1 MTDRYTISGIGD
13 ILALTPE
20 QRERCCIDLLA
31 LGRVADTFDNPDTD
45 TTGLTLDRDSFVWVD
60 DDLTGTVSGAVING
74 KAFDMRDAND
84 KGEYHD

>member
-1 MTDRYTISGIGD
+1 MADRYTISGIGD

-31 LGRVADTFDNPDTD
+31 FGRVADTFDNPDID

-60 DDLTGTVSGAVING
+60 DELTGTVSGAVING
-74 KAFDMRDAND
+74 EAFDMRN
-84 KGEYHD
+84 GEPI